1 MDSYE
6 VLKMAT
12 INGAKALG
20 LDNEIG
26 SIEVG
31 KKADIIVVDLNDI
44 TMWPC
49 VDSIIQLVHNGWYN
63 SVDTTIVDGNILMEN
78 KKLTIDVDIDD
89 LKNKISNIRERLI

>member
-1 MDSYE
+1 
-6 VLKMAT
+6 MAT

-44 TMWPC
+44 VMWPC
-49 VDSIIQLVHNGWYN
+49 VDPIIQLVHNGWYD
-63 SVDTTIVDGNILMEN
+63 SVDTTIVDGRILMEN
-78 KKLTIDVDIDD
+78 KKLKLDIDID
-89 LKNKISNIRERLI
+89 KLKKKIIDIRERLM